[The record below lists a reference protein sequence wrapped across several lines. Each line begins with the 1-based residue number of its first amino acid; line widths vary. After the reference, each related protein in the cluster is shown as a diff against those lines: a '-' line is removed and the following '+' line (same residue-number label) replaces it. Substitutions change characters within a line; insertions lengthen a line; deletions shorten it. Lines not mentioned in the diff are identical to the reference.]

1 MLIAAAIPSHLQIW
15 CDDEDGAHLVRDS
28 SMAFGD
34 KAAVNVA
41 SRASGLVVWLL
52 HLLMDRL

>member
-1 MLIAAAIPSHLQIW
+1 
-15 CDDEDGAHLVRDS
+15 
-28 SMAFGD
+28 MAFGD
-34 KAAVNVA
+34 KAAANVA